1 MMEPMK
7 MFIIILLIYLLGWLI
22 HLFLILY
29 IFYRLIKY
37 SLVNT
42 KFLDILSLLLPI
54 ALTSFFDASMENSHF
69 PLIFY
74 FVFGISFYSNKL
86 FNHYQIENSMVKS

>member
-1 MMEPMK
+1 M
-7 MFIIILLIYLLGWLI
+7 L
-22 HLFLILY
+22 H
-29 IFYRLIKY
+29 
-37 SLVNT
+37 
-42 KFLDILSLLLPI
+42 
-54 ALTSFFDASMENSHF
+54 FFDASMENSHF

>member
-1 MMEPMK
+1 M
-7 MFIIILLIYLLGWLI
+7 Y
-22 HLFLILY
+22 LY
-29 IFYRLIKY
+29 IFKNFAESNRK
-37 SLVNT
+37 V
-42 KFLDILSLLLPI
+42 LLLTMPI
-54 ALTSFFDASMENSHF
+54 LIVSFFDASMENSHF